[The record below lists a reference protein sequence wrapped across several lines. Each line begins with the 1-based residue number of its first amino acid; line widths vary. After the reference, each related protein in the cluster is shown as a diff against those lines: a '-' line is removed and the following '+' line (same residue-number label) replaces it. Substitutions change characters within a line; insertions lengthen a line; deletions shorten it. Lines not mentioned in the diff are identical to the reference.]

1 MEKLKSKEGFT
12 LIEMVVA
19 LLILVMIIVSMDT
32 VMDSSLRIYNDATFE
47 ADSASMAGIVN
58 TNIGDI
64 LRYVDYIKTNE
75 DGVFVGADGGQ
86 LSNVEFVFTSYDYG
100 VQDAY
105 FYLAPDAERGSSG
118 VLQMRSLKNA
128 GTVELVNTGA
138 YPNLAITDFDVVFT
152 PNRDESGNIVSGYFE
167 VTYTIFDVNH
177 PDKTKDESCVVRL
190 MNA

>member
-1 MEKLKSKEGFT
+1 MDKLKSKEGFT

-32 VMDSSLRIYNDATFE
+32 VMDSSLRVYNDATFE
-47 ADSASMAGIVN
+47 ADSSAMAGIVN

-64 LRYVDYIKTNE
+64 LRYADYIKTNE
-75 DGVFVGADGGQ
+75 DGAFVGADGGQ
-86 LSNVEFVFTSYDYG
+86 LTNIEFVFTSYDYG

-105 FYLAPDAERGSSG
+105 FYLEPDAERGSSG
-118 VLQMRSLKNA
+118 VLQMRSLRNA

-138 YPNLAITDFDVVFT
+138 YPNLAITDFHVVFT
-152 PNRDESGNIVSGYFE
+152 PVKDDAGKITTGYFE
-167 VTYTIFDVNH
+167 ITYTVFDVNR

>member
-1 MEKLKSKEGFT
+1 MEKLKSKEGFS

-32 VMDSSLRIYNDATFE
+32 VMDSSLRVYNDATFE

-64 LRYVDYIKTNE
+64 LRYADYIKTNE

-86 LSNVEFVFTSYDYG
+86 LTNIEFVFTSYDYG

-105 FYLAPDAERGSSG
+105 FYLTPDENNGASG
-118 VLQMRSLKNA
+118 ALQMRSLKNA
-128 GTVELVNTGA
+128 GTVDLVNTGA
-138 YPNLAITDFDVVFT
+138 YPNLAITDFHVVFT
-152 PNRDESGNIVSGYFE
+152 PVKDGAGNITTGYFE
-167 VTYTIFDVNH
+167 VTYKIFDVNN
-177 PDKTKDESCVVRL
+177 PDKIKDESCVVRL